1 MRALCL
7 IAVLLLFGVPSLAGA
22 EAPGFRAGVAR
33 PSAAGEAAFEML
45 VWYPTEAEEVPW
57 QAGPFPMPATRDAA
71 VAPGRFPVLLL
82 SHGGGRGGG
91 TPLILREISVA
102 LARRGYLVIAPFHG
116 RPGLAGRPLQMRRAL
131 ESVRADPR
139 FAAHLDT
146 ARLGMLGFSLGTA
159 VTLQLAGAVPNPA
172 HLLAYCAAH
181 PRDTMSCRQV
191 RDGNSTA
198 PPPALAEPGA
208 APPLPLKAL
217 VLMDPFAV
225 LFQRPEL
232 VRVSMPVLILRP
244 EASELPGEANASG
257 LAAAL
262 PQAPQVQTIPGG
274 HFVFADICP
283 AVLRAGSP
291 ELCED
296 PPGVDRAAVH
306 AALQARIIAFLGEQ
320 L

>member
-1 MRALCL
+1 MPAFRL
-7 IAVLLLFGVPSLAGA
+7 IALLLLLAIPSLAGA
-22 EAPGFRAGVAR
+22 ETPGFRAGVAR
-33 PSAAGEAAFEML
+33 PSATGEAPFEML

-57 QAGPFPMPATRDAA
+57 QTGPFPMPATREAA

-102 LARRGYLVIAPFHG
+102 LARRGYVVIAPFHG
-116 RPGLAGRPLQMRRAL
+116 RPGLAGRPQQMRRAL
-131 ESVRADPR
+131 ETVRADPR

-181 PRDTMSCRQV
+181 PRDAMSCGQAPE
-191 RDGNSTA
+191 GNN
-198 PPPALAEPGA
+198 A
-208 APPLPLKAL
+208 APAQAPMPAEPLPLKAL

-232 VRVSMPVLILRP
+232 AGVTIPVLILRP
-244 EASELPGEANASG
+244 EASELPGEANATG
-257 LAAAL
+257 LAAGL
-262 PQAPQVQTIPGG
+262 PQTPQVQAIPGG
-274 HFVFADICP
+274 HFVFTDICP
-283 AVLRAGSP
+283 TVLRAASP

-306 AALQARIIAFLGEQ
+306 AAVEARIIAFLRER